1 MSLRAPAG
9 LVVLL
14 ILAIVACDSSDPQ
27 LPAAT
32 AATPPA
38 APTPATVRNPEPAR
52 GLDRTVLPIAAPEY
66 APITEL
72 DARNATAPPRS
83 EVTSELN

>member
-32 AATPPA
+32 AAT